1 MNSTAISNPMDD
13 SDEKA
18 KAEID
23 LLLAQ
28 MNLMRR
34 EIHDHH
40 ERTERSRQRTLTTL
54 ENIKMQL
61 GAMSHVAK
69 TG

>member
-1 MNSTAISNPMDD
+1 MNSAVVSNPMDD

-18 KAEID
+18 QAEID
-23 LLLAQ
+23 LLMAQ
-28 MNLMRR
+28 MNGMRR
-34 EIHDHH
+34 EIRDNH